1 MVGPISV
8 SVLSELF
15 NNTSLHFFMCAH
27 TQDSTPRGVI
37 RLLPS
42 GWIKAVPQG
51 TPRMPDAI
59 ANLSE
64 QNAGIIS
71 VVSVSQSTTLILDPS
86 THSQYCYMLRYSM

>member
-15 NNTSLHFFMCAH
+15 NNTSLCAH

-71 VVSVSQSTTLILDPS
+71 VVSMSQSATLILDPS
-86 THSQYCYMLRYSM
+86 THSKYCYMLRYSM